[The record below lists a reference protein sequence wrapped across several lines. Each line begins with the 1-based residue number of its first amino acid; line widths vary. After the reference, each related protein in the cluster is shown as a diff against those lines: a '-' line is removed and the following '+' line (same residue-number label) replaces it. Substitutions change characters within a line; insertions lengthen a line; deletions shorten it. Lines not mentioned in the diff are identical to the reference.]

1 MKAEDKYQKVVE
13 LAKRR
18 GFFWPS
24 YEIYGSEAG
33 FLDYG
38 PLGTL
43 LKRKLEQKWIDWFVR
58 REGLMLIDTAVVAP
72 EIVFQASGHT
82 SHFTD
87 PVTSCRGCGRK
98 WRADHLLEEQAG
110 ISGEGLSLQELG
122 SLLRKHGV
130 HCPECGG
137 ELSQPQAFNE
147 LFKTTIG
154 PYVERVGY
162 CRPETAQGMFV
173 NFRRLH
179 DLARGRL
186 PFGVAQV
193 GRCLRNEISPRQGP
207 IRLREFTIM
216 EFEFFFNPKEPDCPK
231 LREVEG
237 EKIRLLAEEH
247 LRGGLEEPV
256 EVTVR
261 EALEKGYIKA
271 EWNAYFMVRAKQFL
285 NQLGV
290 SDGNQY
296 FREKLPGERAHYS
309 AQTYDQV
316 VRLSRWG
323 YVEVSGHAWRTDY
336 DLRMHMAYSGEDLR
350 VYLPYPKPR
359 RVKRKRIKP
368 DRAELGRTFREKAPI
383 VLRLLELTSAEE
395 VEEALASRGFYQ
407 LRGDGETYE
416 IKPSHLSIVKE
427 EVEEK
432 GERILPSVVEPSFG
446 LDRMLYIVLEYAYT
460 EREGRVVLKLPR
472 DLAPIEAAVFP
483 LMTKGGLPEKAKEIH
498 RLLVDQ
504 GFTVEYDE
512 SGSIGRRYA
521 RMDEAGTPYT
531 ITIDYQTLEDNTV
544 TLRDRDTWKQV
555 RVKVEKLP
563 ETLQSLLR
571 GELSFE
577 EAGEPVNPSSRLL
590 S

>member
-1 MKAEDKYQKVVE
+1 LSKPDKYQKIVE

-38 PLGTL
+38 PLGAL
-43 LKRKLEQKWIDWFVR
+43 MKRKLEQKWVDWFVR

-82 SHFTD
+82 THFTD
-87 PVTSCRGCGRK
+87 PVASCKSCGRK

-110 ISGEGLSLQELG
+110 VSGEGLSLRELE
-122 SLLRKHGV
+122 SLLAKHEV
-130 HCPECGG
+130 RCPECGG
-137 ELSQPQAFNE
+137 ELEPPQVFNE

-154 PYVERVGY
+154 PYAEHVGY

-173 NFRRLH
+173 NFKRLN

-186 PFGVAQV
+186 PFGAAQV

-216 EFEFFFNPKEPDCPK
+216 EFEFFFNPKNPECKK
-231 LREVEG
+231 LKEVEG
-237 EKIRLLAEEH
+237 EKIRLLTEE
-247 LRGGLEEPV
+247 LIRRQVEEPV
-256 EVTVR
+256 EVTVA
-261 EALEKGYIKA
+261 EALDKGYIKA
-271 EWNAYFMVRAKQFL
+271 EWNAYFMARAKQFL

-290 SDGNQY
+290 PDENQY
-296 FREKLPGERAHYS
+296 FREKLPNERAHYS

-316 VRLSRWG
+316 VKLSRWG

-350 VYLPYPKPR
+350 VYLPYPEPKKI
-359 RVKRKRIKP
+359 KRKNLKP
-368 DRAELGRTFREKAPI
+368 DKAEIGKAFKDRAAL
-383 VLRLLELTSAEE
+383 VLRLLELTPAEE
-395 VEEALASRGFYQ
+395 VAEALSSEGVYR

-416 IKPSHLSIVKE
+416 IKPGQVSVVEE
-427 EVEEK
+427 EVELK
-432 GERILPSVVEPSFG
+432 GERLLPSVVEPSFG
-446 LDRMLYIVLEYAYT
+446 LDRMLYVVLEYAYS

-483 LMTKGGLPEKAKEIH
+483 LMTKDDLPEKAREI
-498 RLLVDQ
+498 RQSLLNY
-504 GFTVEYDE
+504 GFNVEYDE
-512 SGSIGRRYA
+512 GGSIGRRYA

-531 ITIDYQTLEDNTV
+531 ITIDYQTLEDDTV

-555 RVKVEKLP
+555 RIKAGRLP
-563 ETLQSLLR
+563 QTLESLLK
-571 GELSFE
+571 GEIEFE
-577 EAGEPVNPSSRLL
+577 EAGAPL
-590 S
+590 